1 MNPKRPLKTYLRG
14 SNGFRQKKVFKRLLE
29 HQEEGAFIMKN
40 TQGFEIVIPAHFF
53 ESAYRRVKH
62 LHTTKP
68 LSAQYFTQDE
78 INRLRSFV
86 SIAEEKN
93 RHKSYGQGTMQLVL
107 NVADAATKQRKYM
120 MKRMNRMSERKK
132 LVLKQGLVDVALN
145 HNRARVINMSYQEA
159 IEDQKL
165 KFSSR
170 ANRYPFVFSLLKDN
184 KNRVLIN
191 TVYMRGDI
199 YPLNTLIVYGI

>member
-1 MNPKRPLKTYLRG
+1 MNPNRPLKTYLRG

-29 HQEEGAFIMKN
+29 HQDEGAFIMKN

-53 ESAYRRVKH
+53 ESAYRRVKNI
-62 LHTTKP
+62 HTNKP
-68 LSAQYFTQDE
+68 LSAKYFTQDE

-86 SIAEEKN
+86 RISEEKN
-93 RHKSYGQGTMQLVL
+93 RHKSYGQGTMQLIL
-107 NVADAATKQRKYM
+107 NVADAATQQRKHM
-120 MKRMNRMSERKK
+120 MKKMNRLSEGKK
-132 LVLKQGLVDVALN
+132 LELKQGLVNVALN
-145 HNRARVINMSYQEA
+145 HNRPRVINMSYQEA
-159 IEDQKL
+159 IDDQKL

-191 TVYMRGDI
+191 TVYMQGDI

>member
-1 MNPKRPLKTYLRG
+1 MNPNSPLKTYLRG

-29 HQEEGAFIMKN
+29 HQDEGAFIMKN

-53 ESAYRRVKH
+53 ESAYRRVKNI
-62 LHTTKP
+62 HTNKP
-68 LSAQYFTQDE
+68 LSAKYFTQDE
-78 INRLRSFV
+78 INRLRSF
-86 SIAEEKN
+86 IGLAEEKN
-93 RHKSYGQGTMQLVL
+93 RHKSYGQGTMQLIL
-107 NVADAATKQRKYM
+107 NVADAATKQRKHL
-120 MKRMNRMSERKK
+120 MNKM
-132 LVLKQGLVDVALN
+132 
-145 HNRARVINMSYQEA
+145 NMSYQEA
-159 IEDQKL
+159 IADQKI